1 MLIGIKAESRRIA
14 AVANLRG
21 ESRLY
26 KALLCRNKARIL
38 RGGKAVLFLGGA
50 VGNGEMRKNP
60 AEIKAR
66 QPRGGTRVINPLKRI
81 IAAVK
86 PYAAHARI
94 KLYVYFNSH
103 LIRRGFF

>member
-14 AVANLRG
+14 AVANFWG
-21 ESRLY
+21 KPRLY

-38 RGGKAVLFLGGA
+38 RGGKAVLFLRGA
-50 VGNGEMRKNP
+50 VGNGKMRENS

-66 QPRGGTRVINPLKRI
+66 QPRGGNCVINPRKRI
-81 IAAVK
+81 ITAVK
-86 PYAAHARI
+86 PNAAHTRI
-94 KLYVYFNSH
+94 KFYVYFNSY